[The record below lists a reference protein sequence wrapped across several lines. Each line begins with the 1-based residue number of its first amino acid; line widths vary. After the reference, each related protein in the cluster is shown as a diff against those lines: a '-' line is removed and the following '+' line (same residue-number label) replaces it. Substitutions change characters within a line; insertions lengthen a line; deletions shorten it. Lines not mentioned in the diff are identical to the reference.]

1 MKVLPPIYCLLFTLY
16 PVFASEN
23 PSDPINNFEIEKQR
37 RSELSLID
45 DRGASS
51 KSAPTE
57 FKSELFKSGKLIYAD
72 DFNGAVNKEFWGQPK
87 GKKIKDGILTV
98 GPLL

>member
-37 RSELSLID
+37 RSELSLVD

-51 KSAPTE
+51 

-98 GPLL
+98 RPLL